1 MNMYVSNIKFL
12 LLLAGLLGASRSSAR
27 PVTKELPADKNAT
40 AQTVNLYN
48 NLKKLSQK
56 GFMFGHQ
63 DDLAY
68 GVNWR
73 YENGR
78 SDVKDVAGDY
88 PSVYGWELGG
98 LEANEEKNIDG
109 VPFKKMRQY
118 IKEGYERGGVI
129 AISWHARSP
138 LGAAKGAWDTT
149 HGTVASIL
157 PGGANHV
164 LYKSWLDELA
174 KFFGSLKGSNG
185 EAIPVLFRPFHE
197 LTGNWFWWCRN
208 TCTPEQFKVLWRFT
222 KFYLQEEKKVHNL
235 LYVYNTA
242 GDFKTKEDFL
252 ERYPGDDMVDMI
264 SFDAYQYDDPAKS
277 DWFVKNTNFQL
288 GLIEEIAAEKNKLT
302 ALAETGYEQIPF
314 ATWWTETL
322 SKAIGQ
328 HKISYVLVWR
338 NHGYNQWMKK
348 MHYYAPYK
356 GHGSE
361 ADFIKFYQQDNT
373 LFEKDAAKEKLYN

>member
-1 MNMYVSNIKFL
+1 MQLNKLILSLVIPVL
-12 LLLAGLLGASRSSAR
+12 LNADSFAR
-27 PVTKELPADKNAT
+27 PVTKELPADKGAT
-40 AQTVNLYN
+40 TATIALYN
-48 NLKKLSQK
+48 NLKKLSAK

-78 SDVKDVAGDY
+78 SDVKEVAGDY
-88 PSVYGWELGG
+88 PAVYGWELGG
-98 LEANEEKNIDG
+98 LEAGEDKNLDG
-109 VPFKKMRQY
+109 VPFKKMRQF

-129 AISWHARSP
+129 TISWHARSP
-138 LGAAKGAWDTT
+138 FGAPKGAWDTT
-149 HGTVASIL
+149 QGTVASIL

-164 LYKSWLDELA
+164 LFKTWLDELA
-174 KFFGSLKGSNG
+174 KFFLSLKNNNG

-197 LTGNWFWWCRN
+197 LTGNWFWWGRSA
-208 TCTPEQFKVLWRFT
+208 CTPEQFTVLWRFT
-222 KFYLQEEKKVHNL
+222 QYYLREEKKVHNL
-235 LYVYNTA
+235 LYIYNTA
-242 GDFKTKEDFL
+242 GDFKTKEAFL
-252 ERYPGDDMVDMI
+252 ERYPGDDVVDMI

-277 DWFVKNTNFQL
+277 DWFIKNTDFQL

-314 ATWWTETL
+314 ARWWTDVL
-322 SKAIGQ
+322 SKAIGR

-338 NHGYNQWMKK
+338 NHGYNEWMKK

-356 GHGSE
+356 GHASE
-361 ADFIKFYQQDNT
+361 ADFIEFYQQDNT
-373 LFEKDAAKEKLYN
+373 LFEKEVAREKVYE